1 MNGLTSLEVE
11 KNQSIYG
18 LNKLNEVK
26 RPNFFVIFINEFKD
40 WLVMILIIAAILSIL
55 IDPHSLI
62 ESIIIFTILL
72 VNAFIGAYQEMN
84 AYKTLDS
91 LKTLSEHKSRVI
103 RDGKVFEIS
112 SKELTIDDIVLLEK
126 GNMIDADMVLI
137 DVLDFK
143 VDE

>member
-91 LKTLSEHKSRVI
+91 LKTLSEQMLK
-103 RDGKVFEIS
+103 FF
-112 SKELTIDDIVLLEK
+112 
-126 GNMIDADMVLI
+126 ALI
-137 DVLDFK
+137 
-143 VDE
+143 